1 MKSKK
6 GPFTNISYTSSLFGC
21 KIHLTILFILSIF
34 AIQLNNVAEGK
45 LNKWDQATALW
56 GKRSS
61 DTLMD
66 EYDFQPNL
74 FFTNGYY
81 MAKRPS
87 TNWQQMNSLWGKR
100 SSKWDNAN
108 ALWGKRAT
116 WKSADGLWGKRA
128 STWNN
133 ANGLWGR

>member
-1 MKSKK
+1 MINKK
-6 GPFTNISYTSSLFGC
+6 GAIKNISCTSTLFGC
-21 KIHLTILFILSIF
+21 NVHLTIIFILSIVAF
-34 AIQLNNVAEGK
+34 QLSNVTEGK
-45 LNKWDQATALW
+45 LNKWDQASALW

-61 DTLMD
+61 NALL
-66 EYDFQPNL
+66 YDFDYQPDYFL
-74 FFTNGYY
+74 TSGYY
-81 MAKRPS
+81 MAKRPA

-108 ALWGKRAT
+108 ALWGKRGT